1 MAARKPERLKPNKG
15 NNGKQINDWF
25 ANHPRLGFSV
35 LLQETG
41 MADETYESYSRNLER
56 QLLGGYRRLH
66 GVLPP
71 CSGIWGS
78 RVGAGY
84 VPNNSA
90 AWVDYTTGEKMVW
103 LLRTGR
109 FTA

>member
-1 MAARKPERLKPNKG
+1 VATRKPDRLKPNKG
-15 NNGKQINDWF
+15 NKGKQINDWF

-35 LLQETG
+35 LLQDG
-41 MADETYESYSRNLER
+41 IADETYESYSRNLER
-56 QLLGGYRRLH
+56 QLLEGYRRPH

-71 CSGIWGS
+71 WSGIWGS

-84 VPNNSA
+84 LPNDSA

-103 LLRTGR
+103 LLRTRR